1 MVIQNYIAEQ
11 IEKHQ
16 KANSEFRENLVF
28 FFACK
33 NQFYE
38 QFAKSSSYD
47 QKRQLLRFIAR
58 TFYIEDG
65 KVDISLRPPFNWMKK
80 VAQKGDFYNWRER
93 RGSATHSV
101 CFLNPFIR
109 YHFIN
114 VLKKTAPIVKKCS
127 TGAIFF
133 PRRDLGVARSSLS

>member
-1 MVIQNYIAEQ
+1 MSIEKKINNLVDLLVEGTINSDVYRIKEGQLKRELSDIAEQ

-16 KANSEFRENLVF
+16 KANGEFRENLVF

-47 QKRQLLRFIAR
+47 QKRQLLKFIAR

-93 RGSATHSV
+93 RGSNSRP
-101 CFLNPFIR
+101 LP
-109 YHFIN
+109 
-114 VLKKTAPIVKKCS
+114 
-127 TGAIFF
+127 
-133 PRRDLGVARSSLS
+133 